1 MRKSFPVSY
10 TIRNDKTLSSGRL
23 SDSNL
28 AQKKFIQKNRTL
40 KKININNIK
49 YMFSSLKFSQY
60 ILTFKENIIII
71 LF

>member
-28 AQKKFIQKNRTL
+28 AQKKFIQKN
-40 KKININNIK
+40 
-49 YMFSSLKFSQY
+49 Q
-60 ILTFKENIIII
+60 EH
-71 LF
+71 